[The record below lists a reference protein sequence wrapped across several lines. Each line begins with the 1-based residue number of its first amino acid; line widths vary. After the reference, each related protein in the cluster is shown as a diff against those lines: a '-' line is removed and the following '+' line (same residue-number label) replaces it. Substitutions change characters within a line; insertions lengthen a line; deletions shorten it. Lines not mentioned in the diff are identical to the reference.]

1 MPGNQ
6 FPAVVVGRVDLRIRR
21 VKEGD
26 IRLVPIEI
34 AITPERLGIKQL
46 LLVEN
51 LCRADA
57 CQAKQQKQGNHGATE
72 QEPLLRLRFTKH
84 RV

>member
-1 MPGNQ
+1 MPSDQ

-26 IRLVPIEI
+26 ICLVPIEI
-34 AITPERLGIKQL
+34 AITPERLGIEKL
-46 LLVEN
+46 LFVEN
-51 LCRADA
+51 LRRTDV
-57 CQAKQQKQGNHGATE
+57 CQAKQQKQGNHGAPE
-72 QEPLLRLRFTKH
+72 QEPLLRLRFAKH